1 MAKKNQ
7 VPAIEIL
14 NEVLGRRVVS
24 YRPIYA
30 KAFASVPAAIYL
42 SQGCFWQFEAEH
54 VEKKEICGVQYFD
67 KTIAEWYE
75 ATGLSEEQQRSA
87 RQLLSSLGIIL
98 SRKAGVPAKLYYWI
112 DIDAL
117 VAVLYR
123 YKKTGKPVVV
133 DNRRK
138 QPLNTRTSSGKF
150 RPLVTVINGDIIY
163 EETNRDKRE
172 TKERVTAF
180 ASLAPNSLT
189 HPPVSDVYTPV
200 EEEEKAPQVPAPPP
214 AAAPPDPG
222 PYSSPKAK
230 TPEALFDAVVEFYK
244 NNPEMW
250 RAGILEMGKG
260 QRYSKEKQVETVRD
274 WCCYMIQKNQG
285 GNTYVQLN
293 ASLQSWFRNE
303 QFATWKNKPVQAPA
317 GSAAPTDAVYTP
329 PPPNT
334 ITPAFVK

>member
-1 MAKKNQ
+1 MKLFYNLI
-7 VPAIEIL
+7 PIL
-14 NEVLGRRVVS
+14 LITLLVTGCSFIRDKIPGMQGTGGS
-24 YRPIYA
+24 YDYSNP
-30 KAFASVPAAIYL
+30 KAP
-42 SQGCFWQFEAEH
+42 
-54 VEKKEICGVQYFD
+54 
-67 KTIAEWYE
+67 KTIKSKDIESFEYSFATYGINENQDRNIPYE
-75 ATGLSEEQQRSA
+75 RCSFSLEVDEEGVLCKGWGGGYRGGNFKFEFITDSSA
-87 RQLLSSLGIIL
+87 LQDLQAII
-98 SRKAGVPAKLYYWI
+98 
-112 DIDAL
+112 
-117 VAVLYR
+117 
-123 YKKTGKPVVV
+123 
-133 DNRRK
+133 
-138 QPLNTRTSSGKF
+138 
-150 RPLVTVINGDIIY
+150 
-163 EETNRDKRE
+163 DKRE

-200 EEEEKAPQVPAPPP
+200 EEEEKAPPVPAPPP

-222 PYSSPKAK
+222 LYSSPTAK

-260 QRYSKEKQVETVRD
+260 QRYSKEKQVEIVRD